1 MHIRIHSFRGEFQGS
16 ARASVEGRIRP
27 HSSLV
32 QGRNHFTSFCINHSS
47 QTFFLE
53 DEDQEIKEVV
63 EIEETIAHRETAP
76 REVTTNKVL
85 PCELPKVNYYLAP
98 YEPPVPFPGR
108 FTQHAEEALAHKI
121 MESLKRI
128 KVNCPPLKEIRQ
140 TDDYAKQ
147 IKNRV
152 VNKLRTSENG
162 DFKMNPRCSALLQN
176 QLLLKEQDPRS
187 FILPCSIGKLTF
199 NNALE
204 DLGASVSIMPFLMNK

>member
-1 MHIRIHSFRGEFQGS
+1 MTTVL
-16 ARASVEGRIRP
+16 SVGVAQI
-27 HSSLV
+27 
-32 QGRNHFTSFCINHSS
+32 TAYK
-47 QTFFLE
+47 

-147 IKNRV
+147 IKNLV
-152 VNKLRTSENG
+152 VNKLRTYENG

-199 NNALE
+199 NNAFE